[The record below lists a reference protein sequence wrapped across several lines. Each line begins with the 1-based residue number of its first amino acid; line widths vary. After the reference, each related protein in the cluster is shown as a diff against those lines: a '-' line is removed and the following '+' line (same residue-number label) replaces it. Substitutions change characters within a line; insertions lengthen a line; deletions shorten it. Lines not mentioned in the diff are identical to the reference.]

1 MIPIGTAHSAVGLK
15 TCTLTA
21 AIKKYKSIVKKKRKN
36 HDQIVLLANAK
47 LNTFEVLISKALIDL
62 YNKHHKFIL
71 VTIVLREYNETKEEI
86 KNPKTSVEYTIKIWL
101 I

>member
-15 TCTLTA
+15 MCTLTA

-86 KNPKTSVEYTIKIWL
+86 KTLKPLWNII
-101 I
+101 